1 MPIQQPFAVKTVLG
15 DNAFELKADP
25 GEAFMVLDIL
35 TYYEGTAYTTVKIGQ
50 TTVGYFRNGGPFGGH
65 LSSCDGFNKHS
76 HTLKLMGSTGAI
88 GTDYWHAIRNVAG
101 DATKAFIQSSG
112 LSDPSDYNDIEDFV
126 NTKTGPRPKGLLT
139 YLREKGLWKGFPVA
153 EGETFRLE
161 GLKRSNCVQVV
172 IYQIWDP
179 GDIKPEMENGSRS
192 KEYMLIN
199 YGNCGGDIQAT
210 ADNLFSTSK
219 NPAEFPDFPFGKVCP
234 ARYEVEIH
242 GILGSAF
249 APKENTDAAHS
260 YTRFL
265 KLVKDRE
272 TLFDEDRQG
281 IPFECRALSLGDRM
295 DKYASGISMIGNY
308 SEHDVSLP
316 LMFNPP
322 LTYREG
328 DELNIY
334 VTLVVTGV
342 GQVIA
347 IDEHEIGLIQK
358 IRRLD

>member
-1 MPIQQPFAVKTVLG
+1 MGLLQPFAVKTVLG
-15 DNAFELKADP
+15 DNDFELKADP
-25 GEAFMVLDIL
+25 GEAFIVWDIL

-65 LSSCDGFNKHS
+65 LSSCDGFNIHS

-101 DATKAFIQSSG
+101 DAQKAFIQSSG
-112 LSDPSDYNDIEDFV
+112 LGDPSDYNDIEDFV
-126 NTKTGPRPKGLLT
+126 NKKTGPRTRGLLP
-139 YLREKGLWKGFPVA
+139 YLREKGLWKGWPVA
-153 EGETFRLE
+153 EGETFYLE

-172 IYQIWDP
+172 IYEIWEP
-179 GDIKPEMENGSRS
+179 GDISSQQENGSRS
-192 KEYMLIN
+192 KDYMLIN
-199 YGNCGGDIQAT
+199 YGNCGGSIQAT
-210 ADNLFSTSK
+210 ADNLLNTSK

-234 ARYEVEIH
+234 ARLEVDIH

-295 DKYASGISMIGNY
+295 DKFASGISMIGNY
-308 SEHDVSLP
+308 SEHDRLFP
-316 LMFNPP
+316 LMFDPP

-334 VTLVVTGV
+334 VTLVVTST
-342 GQVIA
+342 GQAIA

-358 IRRLD
+358 VRRLD